1 MVLASVHN
9 QNKIK
14 KIPHTITETF
24 SNKHSIQKSTR
35 FHDGF
40 FELANQELFMTEE
53 EDRRKTLKKKKEQ

>member
-14 KIPHTITETF
+14 KIPHTIIETF

-40 FELANQELFMTEE
+40 FELGNQELFMT

>member
-14 KIPHTITETF
+14 KIPHTIIETF

-40 FELANQELFMTEE
+40 FELANQELFMTE
-53 EDRRKTLKKKKEQ
+53 